1 MITLKADL
9 TKVDLYSKKIWRY
22 VHEQFKRIIKDNGL
36 KETRKKD
43 GTIKRKAILLTI
55 SEVKFLKSINNE
67 SSIKELLK
75 ADIENLKKTITNFE
89 SKFPNLRNTSNSL
102 NRIFYNVFISNI
114 YENSKRFHG
123 LKFVQS
129 IGLNTCPY
137 CNRAYIYAIK
147 RNGTI
152 RPEID
157 HFYPKALYPYLG
169 LSFYN
174 LIPSCSVCNGTTA
187 KGNKDSFNDNLKNPY
202 EIKKDDFKFKLD
214 VKSPDNF
221 DIKLSKKIDS
231 NNDYFKLEK
240 FYEYHDDIAHELY
253 IKFKQ
258 ENTKEHFALLKK
270 SLSGIGFDEDEIHR
284 FLTCGY
290 LKDEDLHK
298 RPLSKLIKDI
308 SEELGIL

>member
-9 TKVDLYSKKIWRY
+9 TQLDLYSKKIWKY
-22 VHEQFKRIIKDNGL
+22 IHDQFERIIKNNGL
-36 KETRKKD
+36 KKTKKRSVITLSKD
-43 GTIKRKAILLTI
+43 EKDFII
-55 SEVKFLKSINNE
+55 FLNNE
-67 SSIKELLK
+67 DNIKKLLK
-75 ADIENLKKTITNFE
+75 VDVDNLKKTIIDFE

-102 NRIFYNVFISNI
+102 NRIFYNIFISNI
-114 YENSKRFHG
+114 YENNKRFDG

-129 IGLNTCPY
+129 IDLNTCPY
-137 CNRAYIYAIK
+137 CNRAYIYTIK

-187 KGNKDSFNDNLKNPY
+187 KSNKDSFEDNLKNPY
-202 EIKKDDFKFKLD
+202 EIKRNDFKFKFD
-214 VKSPDNF
+214 VKSADNF
-221 DIKLSKKIDS
+221 DIKFSKKIDS
-231 NNDYFKLEK
+231 NNDYFKLEE
-240 FYEYHDDIAHELY
+240 FYEYHDNIAHELY

-258 ENTKEHFALLKK
+258 ENTKEHFDSLKK
-270 SLSGIGFDEDEIHR
+270 SLSGIGFDEDEIYR
-284 FLTCGY
+284 FLTCVY

-308 SEELGIL
+308 NEELNLI

>member
-1 MITLKADL
+1 MIKW
-9 TKVDLYSKKIWRY
+9 KI
-22 VHEQFKRIIKDNGL
+22 EESCFF
-36 KETRKKD
+36 E
-43 GTIKRKAILLTI
+43 
-55 SEVKFLKSINNE
+55 ENN
-67 SSIKELLK
+67 
-75 ADIENLKKTITNFE
+75 
-89 SKFPNLRNTSNSL
+89 NSL
-102 NRIFYNVFISNI
+102 LNI
-114 YENSKRFHG
+114 YENNKRFDG

-129 IGLNTCPY
+129 IDLNTCPY

-187 KGNKDSFNDNLKNPY
+187 KGNKDSNKDNLKNPY

-221 DIKLSKKIDS
+221 DITLSKKIDS
-231 NNDYFKLEK
+231 NNDYFKLEE
-240 FYEYHDDIAHELY
+240 FYKYHDDIAHEHY
-253 IKFKQ
+253 IKYKQ
-258 ENTKEHFALLKK
+258 ENTKEHFSSLKK

-290 LKDEDLHK
+290 LKDENLHK

-308 SEELGIL
+308 SEELGILEKE

>member
-1 MITLKADL
+1 MIILKANLLQID
-9 TKVDLYSKKIWRY
+9 SFSEKIWEY
-22 VHEQFKRIIKDNGL
+22 VHEQFNRIIKDDGL
-36 KETRKKD
+36 KATKKRSVISLSED
-43 GTIKRKAILLTI
+43 EKNFIISFNNKDTIKK
-55 SEVKFLKSINNE
+55 
-67 SSIKELLK
+67 LLK
-75 ADIENLKKTITNFE
+75 ADVDNLKKTITNFE

-114 YENSKRFHG
+114 YENNKRFDG

-137 CNRAYIYAIK
+137 CNRAYIYSIK
-147 RNGTI
+147 KNGII

-157 HFYPKALYPYLG
+157 HFYPKAFYPYLG

-187 KGNKDSFNDNLKNPY
+187 KGNKDSNKDNLKNPY
-202 EIKKDDFKFKLD
+202 EIKEDDFKFKLD
-214 VKSPDNF
+214 ITSPSKF
-221 DIKLSKKIDS
+221 DITLDKKIDS
-231 NNDYFKLEK
+231 NNDYFKLEE

-258 ENTKEHFALLKK
+258 ENTKEHFSSLKK

>member
-9 TKVDLYSKKIWRY
+9 TQLDLYSKKIWKY
-22 VHEQFKRIIKDNGL
+22 IHDQFERIIKDNGL
-36 KETRKKD
+36 KKTKKRSVITLSKD
-43 GTIKRKAILLTI
+43 EKDFII
-55 SEVKFLKSINNE
+55 FLNNE
-67 SSIKELLK
+67 DNIRKLLK
-75 ADIENLKKTITNFE
+75 VDVDNLKKTIIDFE

-102 NRIFYNVFISNI
+102 NRIFYNIFISNI
-114 YENSKRFHG
+114 YENNKRFDG

-129 IGLNTCPY
+129 IDLNTCPY
-137 CNRAYIYAIK
+137 CNRAYIYTIK

-187 KGNKDSFNDNLKNPY
+187 KSNKDSFEDNLKNPY
-202 EIKKDDFKFKLD
+202 EIKRNDFKFKFD
-214 VKSPDNF
+214 VKSADNF
-221 DIKLSKKIDS
+221 DIKFSKKIDS
-231 NNDYFKLEK
+231 NNDYFKLEE
-240 FYEYHDDIAHELY
+240 FYEYHDNIAHELY

-258 ENTKEHFALLKK
+258 ENTKEHFDSLKK
-270 SLSGIGFDEDEIHR
+270 SLSGIGFDEDEIYR
-284 FLTCGY
+284 FLTCVY

-308 SEELGIL
+308 NEELNLI

>member
-9 TKVDLYSKKIWRY
+9 TQVDLYSEKIWKY
-22 VHEQFKRIIKDNGL
+22 VHEQFERIIKDNGL

-43 GTIKRKAILLTI
+43 GTIKRKVILLTT
-55 SEVKFLKSINNE
+55 SEVKFLENINNE
-67 SSIKELLK
+67 ISIKKLLK
-75 ADIENLKKTITNFE
+75 ADIENLKKTITDFE
-89 SKFPNLRNTSNSL
+89 SKFPNLRNTRNSL
-102 NRIFYNVFISNI
+102 NRIFYNIFISNI
-114 YENSKRFHG
+114 YENNKRFDG

-137 CNRAYIYAIK
+137 CNRAYIYSIK
-147 RNGTI
+147 KNGTI

-187 KGNKDSFNDNLKNPY
+187 KGNKDSFKDNLKNPY
-202 EIKKDDFKFKLD
+202 EIKRNDFKFKLD
-214 VKSPDNF
+214 VKSADNF

-231 NNDYFKLEK
+231 NNDYFKLEE

-258 ENTKEHFALLKK
+258 ENTKEHFDSLKK
-270 SLSGIGFDEDEIHR
+270 SLSGIGFDEDEVHR

>member
-9 TKVDLYSKKIWRY
+9 TQLDLYSKKIWKY
-22 VHEQFKRIIKDNGL
+22 IHEQFERIIKDNGL
-36 KETRKKD
+36 KKTKKRSVITLSKD
-43 GTIKRKAILLTI
+43 EKDFII
-55 SEVKFLKSINNE
+55 FLNNE
-67 SSIKELLK
+67 DNIRKLLK
-75 ADIENLKKTITNFE
+75 VDVDNLKKTIIDFE

-102 NRIFYNVFISNI
+102 NRIFYNIFISNI
-114 YENSKRFHG
+114 YENNKRFDG

-129 IGLNTCPY
+129 IDLNTCPY
-137 CNRAYIYAIK
+137 CNRAYIYTIK

-187 KGNKDSFNDNLKNPY
+187 KSNKDSFEDNLKNPY
-202 EIKKDDFKFKLD
+202 EIKRNDFKFKFD
-214 VKSPDNF
+214 VKSADNF
-221 DIKLSKKIDS
+221 DIKFSKKIDS
-231 NNDYFKLEK
+231 NNDYFKLEE
-240 FYEYHDDIAHELY
+240 FYGYHDNIAHELY

-258 ENTKEHFALLKK
+258 ENTKEHFDSLKK
-270 SLSGIGFDEDEIHR
+270 SLSGIGFDEDEIYR
-284 FLTCGY
+284 FLTCVY

-308 SEELGIL
+308 NEELNLI

>member
-1 MITLKADL
+1 MIILKPNLNKIDS
-9 TKVDLYSKKIWRY
+9 YSKNIWKY
-22 VHEQFKRIIKDNGL
+22 VHEQFERIINENGL
-36 KETRKKD
+36 KETKKRSE
-43 GTIKRKAILLTI
+43 IILSKDEKDFI
-55 SEVKFLKSINNE
+55 SFLNNE
-67 SSIKELLK
+67 DTIRKLLK
-75 ADIENLKKTITNFE
+75 ADIESLKKTITEFE
-89 SKFPNLRNTSNSL
+89 KKFTNLRDTSNDL
-102 NRIFYNVFISNI
+102 NRIFYNIFISNI
-114 YENSKRFHG
+114 YENNKRFDG

-137 CNRAYIYAIK
+137 CNRAYIYSIK
-147 RNGTI
+147 KNGTI

-157 HFYPKALYPYLG
+157 HFYPKAFYPYLG

-187 KGNKDSFNDNLKNPY
+187 KGNKDSFKDNLKNPY
-202 EIKKDDFKFKLD
+202 EIKKDEFKFKLD
-214 VKSPDNF
+214 ITSPSKF
-221 DIKLSKKIDS
+221 DITLDKKIDS
-231 NNDYFKLEK
+231 NNDYFKLEE
-240 FYEYHDDIAHELY
+240 FYKYHDDIAHELY

-258 ENTKEHFALLKK
+258 ENTKEHFNSLKK

-308 SEELGIL
+308 SEELNLI

>member
-1 MITLKADL
+1 MIILKANLLQID
-9 TKVDLYSKKIWRY
+9 SFSEKIWEY
-22 VHEQFKRIIKDNGL
+22 VHEQFNRIIKDDGL
-36 KETRKKD
+36 KATKKRSVISLSED
-43 GTIKRKAILLTI
+43 EKNFIISFNNKDTIKK
-55 SEVKFLKSINNE
+55 
-67 SSIKELLK
+67 LLK
-75 ADIENLKKTITNFE
+75 ADVENLKKTITEFE
-89 SKFPNLRNTSNSL
+89 TKFPNLKDTSNNL
-102 NRIFYNVFISNI
+102 NRIFYNIFISNI
-114 YENSKRFHG
+114 YENNKRFDG

-137 CNRAYIYAIK
+137 CNRAYIYSIK
-147 RNGTI
+147 KNGTI

-157 HFYPKALYPYLG
+157 HFYPKAFYPYLG

-187 KGNKDSFNDNLKNPY
+187 KGNEDSFKDNLKNPY

-214 VKSPDNF
+214 ITSPSKF
-221 DIKLSKKIDS
+221 DITLDKKIDS
-231 NNDYFKLEK
+231 NNDYFKLEE

-258 ENTKEHFALLKK
+258 ENTKEHFDSLKK

>member
-9 TKVDLYSKKIWRY
+9 TQLDLYSKKIWKY
-22 VHEQFKRIIKDNGL
+22 IHEQFERIIKDNGL
-36 KETRKKD
+36 KKTKKRSVITLSKD
-43 GTIKRKAILLTI
+43 EKDFII
-55 SEVKFLKSINNE
+55 FLNNE
-67 SSIKELLK
+67 DNIRKLLK
-75 ADIENLKKTITNFE
+75 VDVDNLKKTIIDFE

-102 NRIFYNVFISNI
+102 NRIFYNIFISNI
-114 YENSKRFHG
+114 YENNKRFDG

-129 IGLNTCPY
+129 IDLNTCPY
-137 CNRAYIYAIK
+137 CNRAYIYTIK

-187 KGNKDSFNDNLKNPY
+187 KSNKDSFEDNLKNPY
-202 EIKKDDFKFKLD
+202 EIKRNDFKFKFD
-214 VKSPDNF
+214 VKSADNF
-221 DIKLSKKIDS
+221 DIKFSKKIDS
-231 NNDYFKLEK
+231 NNDYFKLEE
-240 FYEYHDDIAHELY
+240 FYEYHDNIAHELY

-258 ENTKEHFALLKK
+258 ENTKEHFDSLKK
-270 SLSGIGFDEDEIHR
+270 SLSGIGFDEDEIYR
-284 FLTCGY
+284 FLTCVY

-308 SEELGIL
+308 NEELNLI

>member
-1 MITLKADL
+1 MIILKANLLQID
-9 TKVDLYSKKIWRY
+9 SFSEKIWEY
-22 VHEQFKRIIKDNGL
+22 VHEQFNRIIKDDGL
-36 KETRKKD
+36 KATKKRSVISLSED
-43 GTIKRKAILLTI
+43 EKNFIISFNNKDTIKK
-55 SEVKFLKSINNE
+55 
-67 SSIKELLK
+67 LLK
-75 ADIENLKKTITNFE
+75 ADVENLKKTITEFE
-89 SKFPNLRNTSNSL
+89 TKFPNLKNTSNNL
-102 NRIFYNVFISNI
+102 NRIFYNIFISNI
-114 YENSKRFHG
+114 YENNKRFDG

-137 CNRAYIYAIK
+137 CNRAYIYSIK
-147 RNGTI
+147 KNGTI

-157 HFYPKALYPYLG
+157 HFYPKAFYPYLG

-187 KGNKDSFNDNLKNPY
+187 KGNKDSFKDNLKNPY

-214 VKSPDNF
+214 ITSPSKF
-221 DIKLSKKIDS
+221 DITLDKKIDS
-231 NNDYFKLEK
+231 NNDYFKLEE

-258 ENTKEHFALLKK
+258 ENTKEHFSSLKK